1 MHLPTAQKSRSER
14 NCSGFFLCR
23 GIIKRCTPLGSK
35 CTPHRPFVKWYR
47 GVKRNRLR
55 GDHFRTTV
63 EPVIVKR
70 YRKTL
75 VNRGFYK
82 KKLDTRF
89 DTHCIKT
96 GVQLWCGRQDLNLH
110 AEAIEPKSI
119 VSASFTTSAGNVFSI
134 PRFSGFVKHVHQFFP
149 KRHPQGKQA
158 NQTNGQKANE
168 ITCISPCLL
177 QLQPPDKQEQN
188 QTNSL

>member
-96 GVQLWCGRQDLNLH
+96 GVQLWSECGDLNPGPLGPEPSALPTALH
-110 AEAIEPKSI
+110 PVSPSIIRFFGPNVKMHFAVRVHILQCGYTVFRCGYALFGKNPKKI
-119 VSASFTTSAGNVFSI
+119 R
-134 PRFSGFVKHVHQFFP
+134 P
-149 KRHPQGKQA
+149 
-158 NQTNGQKANE
+158 
-168 ITCISPCLL
+168 SP
-177 QLQPPDKQEQN
+177 
-188 QTNSL
+188 

>member
-1 MHLPTAQKSRSER
+1 MDKSHLFSRTARKSRSER

-47 GVKRNRLR
+47 GVKRKRLH

-63 EPVIVKR
+63 EPVIAKK
-70 YRKTL
+70 YRKTF
-75 VNRGFYK
+75 VNRGFCK

-96 GVQLWCGRQDLNLH
+96 GVQLWCRWWELECKRRPVGGLLRKYAVNGIFSPDGF
-110 AEAIEPKSI
+110 ACGPPTPTKKSPTRGDFS
-119 VSASFTTSAGNVFSI
+119 VGNI
-134 PRFSGFVKHVHQFFP
+134 
-149 KRHPQGKQA
+149 
-158 NQTNGQKANE
+158 
-168 ITCISPCLL
+168 
-177 QLQPPDKQEQN
+177 
-188 QTNSL
+188 

>member
-1 MHLPTAQKSRSER
+1 MFSRTARKSRSER

-47 GVKRNRLR
+47 GVKRKRLH
-55 GDHFRTTV
+55 GDHFRITV

-75 VNRGFYK
+75 ANRGFCK

-96 GVQLWCGRQDLNLH
+96 GVQLWCGRWDLNPH
-110 AEAIEPKSI
+110 ARAHAPQTCL
-119 VSASFTTSAGNVFSI
+119 SADSSTAAFNGTKRSLREKPWYYHSVTDDIISF
-134 PRFSGFVKHVHQFFP
+134 
-149 KRHPQGKQA
+149 
-158 NQTNGQKANE
+158 
-168 ITCISPCLL
+168 
-177 QLQPPDKQEQN
+177 
-188 QTNSL
+188 

>member
-96 GVQLWCGRQDLNLH
+96 GVQLWLRRQDSNLRPPGY
-110 AEAIEPKSI
+110 EA
-119 VSASFTTSAGNVFSI
+119 VSSTNRSHFGSALCFLPPFARRIFRCFHPALPVPILFW
-134 PRFSGFVKHVHQFFP
+134 VKTGS
-149 KRHPQGKQA
+149 KR
-158 NQTNGQKANE
+158 
-168 ITCISPCLL
+168 IL
-177 QLQPPDKQEQN
+177 
-188 QTNSL
+188 

>member
-1 MHLPTAQKSRSER
+1 MFSRTARKSRSER

-96 GVQLWCGRQDLNLH
+96 GVQLWCERRDLNPYESPHTPLKR
-110 AEAIEPKSI
+110 ARLPIPPLSLTTIDSI
-119 VSASFTTSAGNVFSI
+119 TDESSNVNTYF
-134 PRFSGFVKHVHQFFP
+134 KFF
-149 KRHPQGKQA
+149 
-158 NQTNGQKANE
+158 
-168 ITCISPCLL
+168 
-177 QLQPPDKQEQN
+177 
-188 QTNSL
+188 